1 MSEKTSES
9 SGLHPSSVE
18 VAEDLKRM
26 HDRTDIQKLGEIA
39 KDYRGKISPD
49 GWRSSLTWFLLVMTG
64 ALVDEY
70 GNMSP
75 EQQAAFFDLLSSKL
89 SILMTLPG
97 AKLAF
102 EAWRSDR

>member
-26 HDRTDIQKLGEIA
+26 HDRTDIQEARRDREGLSRQDLAGRLAIVA
-39 KDYRGKISPD
+39 DLVSPGD
-49 GWRSSLTWFLLVMTG
+49 DR

-89 SILMTLPG
+89 SMMTLPG

-102 EAWRSDR
+102 EAWEV